1 MSENNYKVQRNL
13 WENPWGY
20 VESFFIGFGLMVTGF
35 FLEVFVP
42 KSNTFV
48 LSYPYN
54 LIFLLGYISVLF
66 VLYKWFSNSQIIRWL
81 TKVPASISS
90 IILVTI
96 LVMVMGIIPQVASEN
111 NIVNNLGL
119 NHITTN
125 WAFILIIFQFL
136 TCLGLISIKRILQF
150 KWSNFGF
157 IINHL
162 GLFLALTA
170 GILGTGDLQ
179 RLSINTYEGKPSWI
193 ATDAQKNQVELPFA
207 FYLKDFLIE
216 EYNPKLALV
225 DNKTGSIAHNNGK
238 NLYLVEKGETYYF
251 NNFEVTI
258 NEFLPTSVR
267 LGDRYHKV
275 NELGSPPSAKVTVKN
290 VENDSIQTAWISS
303 GSFSQP
309 FESLKISEQY
319 SIVMTIPE
327 VKKFSSDIDILTKE
341 GERISTVLE
350 VNKPFK
356 YKGWKIY
363 QLSYDDKMG
372 KWSNLSV
379 LELVKDPW
387 IPLIYIGIFMMI
399 AGAIY
404 MFWMGNKITKSE

>member
-1 MSENNYKVQRNL
+1 MSENNFKIQRNL

-42 KSNTFV
+42 TSNTFV
-48 LSYPYN
+48 LSYPFN
-54 LIFLLGYISVLF
+54 LIFLIGYVSVLF
-66 VLYKWFSNSQIIRWL
+66 ILYKWFSNSQIICWL

-90 IILVTI
+90 IVLVTM
-96 LVMVMGIIPQVASEN
+96 LVMVMGIIPQVSSEN
-111 NIVNNLGL
+111 NIINNLGL

-179 RLSINTYEGKPSWI
+179 RLSLNAYEGKPSWI
-193 ATDAQKNQVELPFA
+193 ATDAQNNQIELPFA

-216 EYNPKLALV
+216 EYNPKLALI
-225 DNKTGSIAHNNGK
+225 DNESGAIAENGGK
-238 NLYLVEKGETYYF
+238 NLYLVEKGETYF
-251 NNFEVTI
+251 IKNFEIKI
-258 NEFLPTSVR
+258 NEFYASSAR
-267 LGDRYHKV
+267 LGDNYHPV
-275 NELGSPPSAKVTVKN
+275 NELGSPPSASVTIKN
-290 VENDSIQTAWISS
+290 IENDSIKNGWISS
-303 GSFSQP
+303 GSFSNP
-309 FESLKISEQY
+309 FESLKISDDY

-387 IPLIYIGIFMMI
+387 LPLIYIGIFMMI
-399 AGAIY
+399 AGAFY
-404 MFWMGNKITKSE
+404 MFWMGNKITKNQ

>member
-1 MSENNYKVQRNL
+1 
-13 WENPWGY
+13 
-20 VESFFIGFGLMVTGF
+20 
-35 FLEVFVP
+35 
-42 KSNTFV
+42 
-48 LSYPYN
+48 
-54 LIFLLGYISVLF
+54 
-66 VLYKWFSNSQIIRWL
+66 
-81 TKVPASISS
+81 
-90 IILVTI
+90 
-96 LVMVMGIIPQVASEN
+96 MVMGIIPQVASEN
-111 NIVNNLGL
+111 NIINNLGL

-157 IINHL
+157 ILNHL

-356 YKGWKIY
+356 HKGWKIY